1 MTDADTLDM
10 ATLSPDLLQELFALR
25 DRIAAA
31 AHGGATEQ
39 VARFASLIGK
49 NPSTVYTWLRAHAGF
64 VSGRKKRSDAGS
76 TALPKETLHFIASA
90 KREGIRGNGKATLP
104 TAVAMNIAHTNG
116 IDVPVSEGRINALLR
131 AHRMDVQA
139 QMTARN
145 HITLRSLHPNHM
157 HQIDPSLCLIYYTP
171 KGQAIMRDEEF
182 YKNKP
187 ASMDKVKLKVW
198 RYVRYDHA
206 SGSIDVRYYE
216 AAGENQHSL
225 FEFLL
230 YTWGQ
235 QPGRVSHGVPR
246 MLLWDKGSANT
257 SFAIRNFLD
266 AIGVDHHTHAVGHS
280 WAKGGVEQGNNLVE
294 THFES
299 RLRFEPVETVA
310 QLNASAA
317 NWVRDYNADNITH
330 VDCRIRRDSG
340 VPMVRDDLW
349 QHIMRHPGALVQM
362 PPREV
367 CQWFMA
373 GQELTRVVRDLCIS
387 FAHPELGRSVRYD
400 LRAWAE
406 LLGNGDKVRVTPLL
420 MQQGALRIEIERI
433 GAEPLLVQV
442 EPENAFDDYGRP
454 LSAPVAGE
462 EYARAK
468 QTASE
473 RAANTLAAAAWGNGT
488 TADDAEKKRAE
499 QARPF
504 GHLNNGNGIV
514 AHSHLGKDDLPQ
526 RLLPNAQ
533 EVQTPQVVALQSKA
547 ASVQIMLTVPEAVR
561 AIKERLGNDAPADL
575 YTQITDAYPS
585 GDVPQAW
592 ADQWNVAQTAT
603 GTDNAT
609 AHVYVPL
616 RRVK

>member
-1 MTDADTLDM
+1 M
-10 ATLSPDLLQELFALR
+10 ANQLAPDLLQELFALR

-31 AHGGATEQ
+31 PHGCATEL
-39 VARFASLIGK
+39 VHNFASLIGR
-49 NPSTVYTWLRAHAGF
+49 NPSTVYTWLRTHAGYRT
-64 VSGRKKRSDAGS
+64 GRKKRADAGT
-76 TALPKETLHFIASA
+76 TALPKETLHFIAAA

-116 IDVPVSEGRINALLR
+116 IDVTVSEGRVNALLR
-131 AHRMDVQA
+131 AARMDAKAQA
-139 QMTARN
+139 AARN
-145 HITLRSLHPNHM
+145 HITLRSLHPNHL

-187 ASMDKVKLKVW
+187 ASMDKVRLKVW

-206 SGSIDVRYYE
+206 SGTIDVRYFE

-235 QPGRVSHGVPR
+235 QSDRISHGVPK

-257 SFAIRNFLD
+257 SFAIKNLLD
-266 AIGVDHHTHAVGHS
+266 ALGVDHETHATGHS
-280 WAKGGVEQGNNLVE
+280 WGKGGVEQGNNLVE

-299 RLRFEPVETVA
+299 RLRFEPVESVE

-317 NWVRDYNADNITH
+317 RWVRDFNANAIEK
-330 VDCRIRRDSG
+330 VDCRLVRASG
-340 VPMVRDDLW
+340 QPMVRDDLW
-349 QHIMRHPGALVQM
+349 QFIMRHPGALVQM

-373 GQELTRVVRDLCIS
+373 GQELTRQVRNLKIT
-387 FAHPELGRSVRYD
+387 FAHPELGRRASYD
-400 LRAWAE
+400 LNPWAE
-406 LLGNGDKVRVTPLL
+406 FLGNGQKVRVTPLL
-420 MQQGALRIEIERI
+420 MQQGALRIEIDRL

-442 EPENAFDDYGRP
+442 EPEREFDEYGRP

-462 EYARAK
+462 EYARAP

-473 RAANTLAAAAWGNGT
+473 RAANTLAAAAWGDGT
-488 TADDAEKKRAE
+488 TVDEAEKKRAE

-504 GHLNNGNGIV
+504 GHLNDGKGLV
-514 AHSHLGKDDLPQ
+514 AHSHLGQADLPR
-526 RLLPNAQ
+526 RLVPNAG
-533 EVQTPQVVALQSKA
+533 EVQTPQVQQLQSKA
-547 ASVQIMLTVPEAVR
+547 ASVQVMLTVPEAVR
-561 AIKERLGNDAPADL
+561 AIKERLGDAAPADL
-575 YTQITDAYPS
+575 YSQVKAAFPD
-585 GDVPQAW
+585 GNVPQSW
-592 ADQWNVAQTAT
+592 ADQWAIAPAAT
-603 GTDNAT
+603 GT
-609 AHVYVPL
+609 HGSSVIEL
-616 RRVK
+616 RRFR